1 MCAIDRAQSAQDL
14 LRFVYIHG
22 TNQNTPES
30 HESFNRKVAG
40 LHPYLMSALKQE
52 PLVKERL
59 LQNGQMDISPQTINF
74 FWGDLSQEEIKMLHR
89 GLFSEQ
95 LKGGGLN
102 LASRAR
108 TKLDST
114 LHDAV
119 WLEKESRKKEVLYNL
134 FHTVA
139 EENHQP
145 IVLMGHSAGSL
156 IVYNFL
162 LYRLPYL
169 DSVDFGRWLQVKP
182 EVLQTLDGQGV
193 KNTCLEALLSSSMV
207 RYDADGKLVPFFR
220 GMETHLPDSVKE
232 TMRANAIANLPD
244 YNRQYCLQ
252 PSMVRGVVT
261 FGSPLAL
268 FYSTVANPKLDDS
281 YLTAKMFRYILA
293 NNIAWLH
300 INHFKDFIAVPIP
313 DEQRLFDV
321 ILNRAGPPVELKGG
335 FIANSL
341 IKSRNV
347 TLLNAHNWYWSHP
360 KSFAKAVTAAY
371 RTGYHSWYDSIG
383 SQ

>member
-1 MCAIDRAQSAQDL
+1 MINQAHASQES

-30 HESFNRKVAG
+30 HESFNQKVAG
-40 LHPYLMSALKQE
+40 LHPHLMSALERE

-59 LQNGQMDISPQTINF
+59 LQDGRLTISPQTINF
-74 FWGDLSQEEIKMLHR
+74 FWGDLSQEEIKSLHR

-134 FHTVA
+134 FHTVK
-139 EENHQP
+139 EENHQS

-156 IVYNFL
+156 IIYNFL

-169 DSVDFGRWLQVKP
+169 DSVDFGRWLQVDP
-182 EVLQTLDGQGV
+182 VVLETLKAQGV
-193 KNTCLEALLSSSMV
+193 TTTCLEALLSSSMV
-207 RYDADGKLVPFFR
+207 RFDADGRLVPFFK
-220 GMETHLPDSVKE
+220 GMDSHFPDSLKE
-232 TMRANAIANLPD
+232 TMRTNAIVNLPE
-244 YNRQYCLQ
+244 YTRQYCL
-252 PSMVRGVVT
+252 PEGMVRGIVT

-293 NNIAWLH
+293 NNIPWLH
-300 INHFKDFIAVPIP
+300 INHFKDFIGVPIP

-341 IKSRNV
+341 VKSRDV
-347 TLLNAHNWYWSHP
+347 TMLNAHNWYWSHP
-360 KSFAKAVTAAY
+360 SSFAKAVTNAY
-371 RTGYHSWYDSIG
+371 RTGYHSWYNSNG
-383 SQ
+383 GR